1 MKRTAR
7 WAFKIWVLG
16 LVWAGLMGGSI
27 PVKGAE
33 PHRLFF
39 PIVHKT
45 VPQVEAGPPRFG
57 TSVYMTTNNPN
68 AYYNLGCAQGKRDL
82 GLAGTQDS
90 LVVLAFGK
98 PVKIGEV
105 YGVSLFG
112 VAPTTTAV
120 LETLIP
126 MYAMG
131 YVDCAGDD
139 TQSTV
144 TLGLGTSNYGDM
156 VRYSSG
162 IAWNN
167 FVDHVNRWLKDN
179 NYYHRVAA
187 VGAIDIELGWNPPDV
202 TRTWVSGYDDG
213 NLYPYLNFGDAN
225 SCPTRFFPH
234 WDCKDPWTKEDLWY
248 VSYGV
253 GAAFPLPLIYATDTG
268 NAQQWALMSLWA
280 AQNKGAPMQIQGVM
294 TQWQACQQYPS
305 GCGPGLDN
313 RPEEGWQQLYDELA
327 RDART
332 KQELRWSTDILW
344 WRSSLTIQAD
354 AMQMRTTGAA
364 EQAAAI
370 ETVLAQADLDAG
382 VRSSLEE
389 KQELWLR
396 MAREQGIS
404 ARLAETEGMRAPE
417 VPMVEAA
424 PFPTGIFE
432 GDEGWFRSGQ
442 AQITRRWQG
451 MSQDGYLQVMVGAD
465 GEDLTR
471 GVVVILRYDPERVL
485 VDLRKELGPPGS
497 GPYALEGLEGG
508 ELVIRAADGAELRLN
523 ILQDGAILP

>member
-1 MKRTAR
+1 MNKLTR
-7 WAFKIWVLG
+7 WAFTGLVLG
-16 LVWAGLMGGSI
+16 LLWVGLMGGSM
-27 PVKGAE
+27 PVQGAE

-39 PIVHKT
+39 PLVHKI
-45 VPQVEAGPPRFG
+45 VPQVEEGPPRFG

-90 LVVLAFGK
+90 LVVLAFGR
-98 PVKIGEV
+98 PVKIGDV
-105 YGVSLFG
+105 YGASLFD

-131 YVDCAGDD
+131 YVDCAGAD

-187 VGAIDIELGWNPPDV
+187 LGAIDIELGWNPPDV
-202 TRTWVSGYDDG
+202 TRNWVNGYDDG
-213 NLYPYLNFGDAN
+213 NLYPYLDFGDAN
-225 SCPTRFFPH
+225 SCPTRVFPH
-234 WDCKDPWTKEDLWY
+234 WDCKDAWTKEDLWY

-354 AMQMRTTGAA
+354 AMQMRPTGAA
-364 EQAAAI
+364 EQAAAL
-370 ETVLAQADLDAG
+370 EAVLAQANLDAA
-382 VRSSLEE
+382 VRGSLEE
-389 KQELWLR
+389 KRELWLR
-396 MAREQGIS
+396 MAREQAVS
-404 ARLAETEGMRAPE
+404 AQLAKTEGMPAPE
-417 VPMVEAA
+417 VPVVEAA
-424 PFPTGIFE
+424 PFATGIFE

-442 AQITRRWQG
+442 AQITQRWQG
-451 MSQDGYLQVMVGAD
+451 LSQDGYLQVMVGAD
-465 GEDLTR
+465 GEDPTR
-471 GVVVILRYDPERVL
+471 GVVVILRYDAERVL
-485 VDLRKELGPPGS
+485 VDLRKDVGMPGS
-497 GPYALEGLEGG
+497 GPYILERLVGD
-508 ELVIRAADGAELRLN
+508 ELVIRAADGSEMRLN
-523 ILQDGAILP
+523 LLQEGAALP